1 VAGLALGPTVIG
13 IGTRHLPPSR
23 THAPVTNP
31 RYGRRTRQLFS
42 GRGGCPGSKCNCR
55 AWLTDDSNS
64 CSRPRRKSPESIV
77 PANSLLRL
85 GPAAGSRCRK
95 QHEHCVNIAHVVTLR
110 SQGQA
115 RSARHKDGSSHG
127 RLDLAVE
134 PLVHIKCDHSM
145 SVVNLIKKLYSIL
158 TFCKQSHS
166 HILLHATCIGENNAN
181 N

>member
-1 VAGLALGPTVIG
+1 MAGLALGPTVIG

-23 THAPVTNP
+23 IHAPVTNP

-145 SVVNLIKKLYSIL
+145 SVVNLIKKTI
-158 TFCKQSHS
+158 QHS
-166 HILLHATCIGENNAN
+166 HIL
-181 N
+181 